1 VHLRAEGHGQLF
13 TFVLTPGEQH
23 EAPVFASLMNT
34 GGINRA
40 GPGRPKRY
48 PKRVVGDKGYSS
60 RPIRQFLRRRGI
72 RITIP
77 RQSNERRTGPCCR
90 AHYRERNRI
99 ERLINRLKQF
109 RRIATRY
116 EKCALNY
123 RAMWLIAATL
133 LWLPFANT
141 P

>member
-1 VHLRAEGHGQLF
+1 MHLRAEGHGQLF
-13 TFVLTPGEQH
+13 TFVLTPGEEH
-23 EAPVFASLMNT
+23 EAPIFESLMNS
-34 GGINRA
+34 GGIQRP
-40 GPGRPKRY
+40 GRGRPKRH
-48 PKRVVGDKGYSS
+48 PKRLVADKGYSS
-60 RPIRQFLRRRGI
+60 RAIRQFLRRRGI

-77 RQSNERRTGPCCR
+77 HKSNECHTGPFNRQSD
-90 AHYRERNRI
+90 RERKRV

-116 EKCALNY
+116 EKCAENY
-123 RAMWLIAATL
+123 RAMWLLAATL

>member
-1 VHLRAEGHGQLF
+1 MFE
-13 TFVLTPGEQH
+13 
-23 EAPVFASLMNT
+23 SLLNS
-34 GGINRA
+34 GGIKRS
-40 GPGRPKRY
+40 GRGRPKHR
-48 PKRVVGDKGYSS
+48 PKRIIGDKGYSS
-60 RPIRQFLRRRGI
+60 HAIRRCLRRRGI

-77 RQSNERRTGPCCR
+77 RKRNECRTGPFDR
-90 AHYRERNRI
+90 ERYRERNRI

-116 EKCALNY
+116 EKCAENY
-123 RAMWLIAATL
+123 RAMWLLAATL